1 MSEMKRRI
9 INFLRSL
16 EQECSDCLRR
26 HYCDNCHIKTAKTI
40 LSDLRRNNVTTE
52 VKPIDISLPNRI
64 RIIMECLEG
73 ANKPL
78 LSKEIFIPNCS
89 KELKEWTINNLLSR
103 HKIRRRRRE
112 NSSFYEYFLPN
123 PKRMNKNG

>member
-1 MSEMKRRI
+1 
-9 INFLRSL
+9 
-16 EQECSDCLRR
+16 
-26 HYCDNCHIKTAKTI
+26 
-40 LSDLRRNNVTTE
+40 
-52 VKPIDISLPNRI
+52 
-64 RIIMECLEG
+64 MECLERAG
-73 ANKPL
+73 KPL

-103 HKIRRRRRE
+103 NKIRRRRRE

>member
-26 HYCDNCHIKTAKTI
+26 QYCDNCHIKTAKTI

>member
-1 MSEMKRRI
+1 MSDIKHRI

-26 HYCDNCHIKTAKTI
+26 QYCDTCHIKTAKLI
-40 LSDLRRNNVTTE
+40 LSDLRNINAMDE

-78 LSKEIFIPNCS
+78 LSKEIYIPNCS

-103 HKIRRRRRE
+103 RKILRRRRE
-112 NSSFYEYFLPN
+112 NSSFYEYFLPTK
-123 PKRMNKNG
+123 KRMNKNG